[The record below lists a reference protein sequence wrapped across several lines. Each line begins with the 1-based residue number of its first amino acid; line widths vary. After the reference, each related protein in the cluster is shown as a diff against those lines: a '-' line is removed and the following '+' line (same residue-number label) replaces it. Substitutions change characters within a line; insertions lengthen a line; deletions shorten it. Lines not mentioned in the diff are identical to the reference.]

1 MKCIARIGNVLGQVL
16 ILRRS
21 ETHEHTV
28 ISVIWIT
35 HVKGKAFAENEKYKV
50 LGA

>member
-1 MKCIARIGNVLGQVL
+1 MRCIARIGNVLGQVL
-16 ILRRS
+16 MLRRS

-28 ISVIWIT
+28 ISDRWIT
-35 HVKGKAFAENEKYKV
+35 LVKGKAFAEHGKYKG